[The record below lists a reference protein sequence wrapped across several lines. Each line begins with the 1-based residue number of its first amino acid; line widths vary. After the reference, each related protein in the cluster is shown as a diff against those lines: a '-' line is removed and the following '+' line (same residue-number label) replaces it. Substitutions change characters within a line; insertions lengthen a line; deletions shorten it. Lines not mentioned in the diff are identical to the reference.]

1 MRVALGADHAG
12 VALKDRV
19 RRALDP
25 TGDHRA
31 DGLTAEVVDLG
42 VHSTDP
48 ADYPDVARAV
58 AAGVANGAY
67 DRGILICGSG
77 VGMSIAANKVP
88 GIRAALV
95 HTVDSARLC
104 REHNDANVLAL
115 AGRSLAETD
124 ALTIIRA
131 FLETPFA
138 GGRHQR
144 RVNKL
149 AAIERNPH
157 HD

>member
-12 VALKDRV
+12 VALKDEV
-19 RRALDP
+19 RRALDTNGAGSP
-25 TGDHRA
+25 
-31 DGLTAEVVDLG
+31 DGNATEIVDLG

-48 ADYPDVARAV
+48 TDYPDVAQEV

-95 HTVDSARLC
+95 HTVESARLC
-104 REHNDANVLAL
+104 REHNDANILAL
-115 AGRSLAETD
+115 AGRSLAEAD
-124 ALTIIRA
+124 ALTIIQA
-131 FLETPFA
+131 FLETSFA

-144 RVNKL
+144 RVDKI
-149 AAIERNPH
+149 AAIERRPTP
-157 HD
+157 